1 MLLAMPTL
9 IGVIIPRDL
18 RDELFHQRDIDRLN
32 ALGDVRYTEGVAK
45 NSVDLDDAVKVL
57 HDAEIAIGSW
67 GTPHPGKG
75 DLLARCPKLK
85 LWLHVAGSVKGMFG
99 PHLEGRDLTI
109 ASIKG
114 AIADN
119 VAEMVLGEII
129 LGLRRVWQ
137 NARDNRKGKAGSPE
151 GLKVLYGSTVGV
163 VAASEVGRRVI
174 KLLEPFDCRVLLFDP
189 VVSEDKVR
197 AMGVERFTDLTLMC
211 RECDAVTLHTPDLP
225 ATHKLMRAEQ
235 FRAMPDGCV
244 FINTSRGECVDEAA
258 LITELEKGR
267 LFAFLDV
274 SDPEPAMNDSPLR
287 RLDNVVY
294 TSHIAGPPGRN
305 MGQKAVDDVEHY
317 LRGEPLDCV
326 VTAGM
331 LEYVA

>member
-1 MLLAMPTL
+1 MATK
-9 IGVIIPRDL
+9 IGVIIPTDL
-18 RDELFHQRDIDRLN
+18 REELFHQRDIDRLN
-32 ALGDVRYTEGVAK
+32 SLGDVTYTQVHERNKGDV
-45 NSVDLDDAVKVL
+45 DDAVSVL
-57 HDAEIAIGSW
+57 EDAEIALGSW

-75 DLLARCPKLK
+75 DLLERCPKLK

-129 LGLRRVWQ
+129 IGLRRVWQ
-137 NARDNRKGKAGSPE
+137 NAHKNRHGKTDKPE

-174 KLLEPFDCRVLLFDP
+174 KLLDPFDCRVLLFDP
-189 VVSEDKVR
+189 VVSDDKVA
-197 AMGVERFTDLTLMC
+197 AMGVERFRDLTAMC
-211 RECDAVTLHTPDLP
+211 RECDAVTLHTPNLP
-225 ATHKLMRAEQ
+225 ATHHLMGAEQ
-235 FRAMPDGCV
+235 FRAMPDDAI
-244 FINTSRGECVDEAA
+244 FINTSRGECVDEPA
-258 LITELEKGR
+258 LIAELEKGR

-274 SDPEPAMNDSPLR
+274 SDPEPAADDSPLR
-287 RLDNVVY
+287 RLDNVIL

-326 VTAGM
+326 VTADM